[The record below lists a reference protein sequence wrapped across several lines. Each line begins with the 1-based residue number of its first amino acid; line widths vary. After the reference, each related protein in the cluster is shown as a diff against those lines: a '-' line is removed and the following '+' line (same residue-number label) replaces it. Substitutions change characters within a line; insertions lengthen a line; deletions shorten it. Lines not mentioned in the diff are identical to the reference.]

1 MSVTYQETVLD
12 NGLRIAAEISPGAHS
27 AAVGFFVRTGA
38 RDEPT
43 EVMGVSHYLE
53 HMMFK
58 GTEALAADAINQAFD
73 DLGASNNAF
82 TSREMT
88 CFYAHTLPEGMDKA
102 TDLIAQMMRPALRTS
117 DFDTEKQVILE
128 EIAMYADN
136 PFWVLYEEAIDRRY
150 NRARLGHRVLGTKDS
165 VGAMTRDQMNGYF
178 TSRYA
183 PDSMVVA
190 LAGDLDFD
198 HCVGLIKDRCA
209 AWPATGAQR
218 DPTLPERATGRFA
231 LTDPKVSR
239 GYMIGVADAPG
250 VEDERRHAAGLLAQ
264 VLGGADNS
272 RLHWALIET
281 GLAEEAQAAYDG
293 MDRHGEFFVYA
304 SGDPDKLGDIEGV
317 IRKEI
322 TGLRDSIEEDDLA
335 KLRSKALTAM
345 TIASERPSGRMMR
358 LGRVWTVLGKYITLD
373 QELEALAKV
382 TAADLKRVC
391 DEFPFDNW
399 LLGTMTPDP
408 DVPATDEGEPDS
420 E

>member
-1 MSVTYQETVLD
+1 MSVTYKETVLD
-12 NGLRIAAEISPGAHS
+12 NGLRVVAEIAPGAHS

-58 GTEALAADAINQAFD
+58 GTDTLNADAINQSFD

-88 CFYAHTLPEGMDKA
+88 CFYAHTLPEGMDRA
-102 TDLIAQMMRPALRTS
+102 TDLIATMMRPALRPA

-165 VGAMTRDQMNGYF
+165 VGRMTRDQMNEYF

-183 PDSMVVA
+183 PDTTVVA
-190 LAGDLDFD
+190 LAGAVDFD
-198 HCVGLIKDRCA
+198 RCVERISACCG
-209 AWPATGAQR
+209 AWPRTGAKR
-218 DPTLPERATGRFA
+218 DHALPDRATGRFS

-239 GYMIGVADAPG
+239 GYLISVADAPG
-250 VEDERRHAAGLLAQ
+250 VEDERRHAAALLAQ
-264 VLGGADNS
+264 VLGGEDNS

-304 SGDPDKLGDIEGV
+304 SGDPDKLGEIESV
-317 IRKEI
+317 IRREI
-322 TGLRDSIEEDDLA
+322 TNLRDSIEEDDLA
-335 KLRSKALTAM
+335 KLRAKALTAT

-358 LGRVWTVLGKYITLD
+358 LGRVWTMLGRYVTLD
-373 QELEALAKV
+373 EELENLAKV
-382 TAADLKRVC
+382 TADDLRAVC
-391 DEFPFDNW
+391 DAFPFDDW
-399 LLGTMTPDP
+399 LLGSMTP
-408 DVPATDEGEPDS
+408 AAGSDEG
-420 E
+420 

>member
-1 MSVTYQETVLD
+1 MSVTYKETVLD
-12 NGLRIAAEISPGAHS
+12 NGLHVVAEIAPGAHS
-27 AAVGFFVRTGA
+27 SAVGFFVRTGA

-58 GTEALAADAINQAFD
+58 GTDALGADAINQAFD

-88 CFYAHTLPEGMDKA
+88 CFYAHTLPEGMDRA
-102 TDLIAQMMRPALRTS
+102 TDLIAKMMRPALRNS
-117 DFDTEKQVILE
+117 DFDTEKQVILK

-150 NRARLGHRVLGTKDS
+150 NRASLGHRVLGTKES
-165 VGAMTRDQMNGYF
+165 VGAMTREQMNDYF
-178 TSRYA
+178 AARYA
-183 PDSMVVA
+183 PDSMVVS
-190 LAGDLDFD
+190 LAGAVDFD
-198 HCVGLIKDRCA
+198 RCVDLIKGCCGS
-209 AWPATGAQR
+209 WPATGAVR
-218 DPTLPERATGRFA
+218 DHTLPERATGRFA
-231 LTDPKVSR
+231 LTDAKVNR

-250 VEDERRHAAGLLAQ
+250 VEDDRRHAAALLAQ
-264 VLGGADNS
+264 VLGGEDNS

-304 SGDPDKLGDIEGV
+304 SGDPDKLGDIEEV

-322 TGLRDSIEEDDLA
+322 TNLRDSIEEDDLA
-335 KLRSKALTAM
+335 KLRSKALTAT

-358 LGRVWTVLGKYITLD
+358 LGRVWTMLGRYITLD
-373 QELEALAKV
+373 EELESLARV
-382 TAADLKRVC
+382 TADDLKAVC
-391 DEFPFDNW
+391 DAFPFDNW
-399 LLGTMTPDP
+399 LLGTMM
-408 DVPATDEGEPDS
+408 PAETGAASEP
-420 E
+420 

>member
-1 MSVTYQETVLD
+1 MSVTYKETVLP
-12 NGLRIAAEISPGAHS
+12 NGLRIAAEIAPGAHS
-27 AAVGFFVRTGA
+27 AAVGFFVRAGA

-43 EVMGVSHYLE
+43 PVMGVSHFLE

-58 GTEALAADAINQAFD
+58 GTEDLAADAINQAFD

-102 TDLIAQMMRPALRTS
+102 TDLIARMMRPALRNT

-150 NRARLGHRVLGTKDS
+150 NRGALGHRVLGTKES
-165 VGAMTRDQMNGYF
+165 VAAMSRDQMNAYF
-178 TSRYA
+178 TDRYA

-190 LAGDLDFD
+190 LAGHLDFD
-198 HCVGLIKDRCA
+198 HCVDLISKRCA

-218 DPTLPERATGRFA
+218 DPALPQRATGRFEM
-231 LTDPKVSR
+231 TDPKVNR
-239 GYMIGVADAPG
+239 GYLIGVADAPG
-250 VEDERRHAAGLLAQ
+250 VEDPRRYAASLLAQ

-304 SGDPDKLGDIEGV
+304 SGDPDQIGDIEEV
-317 IRKEI
+317 VRKEI
-322 TGLRDSIEEDDLA
+322 RGLRDSIQEDDLA
-335 KLRSKALTAM
+335 KLRSKALTAL
-345 TIASERPSGRMMR
+345 TLASERPSGRMMR
-358 LGRVWTVLGKYITLD
+358 LGRVWTMLGKYTTLD
-373 QELEALAKV
+373 EELEALAKV
-382 TAADLKRVC
+382 TAEDLKRVC

-399 LLGTMTPDP
+399 LLGTMK
-408 DVPATDEGEPDS
+408 PA
-420 E
+420 